1 MDLDRR
7 RLVIAVLAAT
17 CGGGAARA
25 EAEPDLSQYLPG
37 AKRVGQ
43 GQLTWLGLPIYLAEL
58 WAVDGKYQADRAF
71 ILSLTYFRAIK
82 QAQIVNASLEQMQKL
97 GSAVEQHPDWG
108 EKLSTVFQD
117 VGESDRISGLF
128 YPGDHAQFFFNDRKT
143 GHLDALLADNLAAI
157 WLSPKSSEPALRK
170 ALLGLTE

>member
-1 MDLDRR
+1 
-7 RLVIAVLAAT
+7 
-17 CGGGAARA
+17 
-25 EAEPDLSQYLPG
+25 
-37 AKRVGQ
+37 
-43 GQLTWLGLPIYLAEL
+43 
-58 WAVDGKYQADRAF
+58 
-71 ILSLTYFRAIK
+71 
-82 QAQIVNASLEQMQKL
+82 MQKL